1 VVIHP
6 LLVLGPVLSGN
17 VGSSVNHILKVLNG
31 TIEKLPNTYYPTCD
45 VRDVVSGNCVFC
57 LVLINLILTINLNK
71 ALAHVKAL
79 VAPDAVGHRHIIAS
93 STNFIPMKVWAD
105 ILNEKYGAQGFRIPL
120 DVEQTPPNGE
130 KCTINDSRMR
140 NVLGITPTD
149 FKKTVLDMA
158 ESLIAY
164 GLASPKKA

>member
-1 VVIHP
+1 
-6 LLVLGPVLSGN
+6 
-17 VGSSVNHILKVLNG
+17 
-31 TIEKLPNTYYPTCD
+31 
-45 VRDVVSGNCVFC
+45 
-57 LVLINLILTINLNK
+57 
-71 ALAHVKAL
+71 
-79 VAPDAVGHRHIIAS
+79 
-93 STNFIPMKVWAD
+93 MKVWAD
-105 ILNEKYGAQGFRIPL
+105 ILNEKYGPHGFRIPL